1 MSAKPKLLAI
11 SSPGGHWIQLTRI
24 CAGLENKYDIIYAT
38 ADDFIGKNNANK
50 RIYPITDV
58 SADDKWRLIPCAWQV
73 LRILRKEKPQAII
86 STGAAPGAVALWLGK
101 RLGMQTIWIDSIAN
115 VQQISRAGRLAQAQ
129 ADVFLT
135 QWSHLSN
142 QQTIL
147 FKGSVL

>member
-1 MSAKPKLLAI
+1 MNAKPKLLAI

-24 CAGLENKYDIIYAT
+24 CAGLEGKYNIVYAT
-38 ADDFIGKNNANK
+38 ADAFIGKNNTSK

-58 SADDKWRLIPCAWQV
+58 SADDKWRLLPCAWQIFT
-73 LRILRKEKPQAII
+73 ILRKEKPQAII

-101 RLGMQTIWIDSIAN
+101 RLGIQTIWIDSIAN

-135 QWSHLSN
+135 QWPHLSD
-142 QQTIL
+142 QSDIL